1 MSNKVFLATFLFTLI
16 FLVNCD
22 KDKDYPDT
30 PAITMSDKQVYDNPA
45 KIIIDFTDGDGDI
58 GLNEGD
64 TLPPYEYNVDPFN
77 EYYYNLLLYYY
88 EKNDSIWEEVELP
101 VPYFYR
107 IPVITPRGQNKAL
120 NGEIDVD
127 VSLPFNRPDSIR
139 FEIILID
146 QALRE
151 SNRLQTPVIYR

>member
-1 MSNKVFLATFLFTLI
+1 MFKKVFQIGIVMLFI
-16 FLVNCD
+16 FLVGCD
-22 KDKDYPDT
+22 KDKVFPDT
-30 PAITMSDKQVYDNPA
+30 PVITMSDNQVYHNPV
-45 KIIIDFTDGDGDI
+45 KIIVDFTDGDGDI
-58 GLNEGD
+58 GLDERD
-64 TLPPYEYNVDPFN
+64 TLPPYDFNEDPFN
-77 EYYYNLLLYYY
+77 KYYFNLLLYYY

-127 VSLPFNRPDSIR
+127 ISLPFNRPDSIR

>member
-1 MSNKVFLATFLFTLI
+1 MLKKVFHVGIVMLFI
-16 FLVNCD
+16 FLVSCD
-22 KDKDYPDT
+22 KDKVFPDT
-30 PAITMSDKQVYDNPA
+30 PEITMSQKQVYDNPV

-64 TLPPYEYNVDPFN
+64 TLPPYDFNEDPFN
-77 EYYYNLLLYYY
+77 KFYYNLLLYYY
-88 EKNDSIWEEVELP
+88 EKNDSIWEEVELL

-127 VSLPFNRPDSIR
+127 VILPFNRPDSIR

>member
-1 MSNKVFLATFLFTLI
+1 MFKKVFQIGILSTLI

-22 KDKDYPDT
+22 KDKVFSDT
-30 PAITMSDKQVYDNPA
+30 PAITMSDNQVYNNPV

-58 GLNEGD
+58 GLDEGD
-64 TLPPYEYNVDPFN
+64 TLPPYEFNEDPFN
-77 EYYYNLLLYYY
+77 MYYFNLLLYYY

-120 NGEIDVD
+120 NGVIDVD

-139 FEIILID
+139 FEIILVD

>member
-1 MSNKVFLATFLFTLI
+1 MSNKVFLAVFLFTLI

-30 PAITMSDKQVYDNPA
+30 PVITMSQKQEYSNPVNM
-45 KIIIDFTDGDGDI
+45 IIDFTDGDGDI
-58 GLNEGD
+58 GLNERD
-64 TLPPYEYNVDPFN
+64 TLPPYNFNEDPFN
-77 EYYYNLLLYYY
+77 KYYYNLLLYYF
-88 EKNDSIWEEVELP
+88 EKNDSIWQEIELP

-120 NGEIDVD
+120 NGEIEVAI
-127 VSLPFNRPDSIR
+127 SLPFNRPDSIR

-151 SNRLQTPVIYR
+151 SNRLQTPVIYK

>member
-1 MSNKVFLATFLFTLI
+1 MSKKVFPALLLFTLI
-16 FLVNCD
+16 FVVNCD
-22 KDKDYPDT
+22 KDKVYSDI
-30 PAITMSDKQVYDNPA
+30 PAITMSDKQVFENPG

-58 GLNEGD
+58 GLNEWD
-64 TLPPYEYNVDPFN
+64 TLPPYDFNEDPFN
-77 EYYYNLLLYYY
+77 KYYFNLLLYYY
-88 EKNDSIWEEVELP
+88 EKNDSIWEEVELA

-139 FEIILID
+139 FEIVLID

-151 SNRLQTPVIYR
+151 SNRLQTPVIYK

>member
-1 MSNKVFLATFLFTLI
+1 MSNKVFLTVLLFTLI

-30 PAITMSDKQVYDNPA
+30 PVITMSQKQEYSNPVNM
-45 KIIIDFTDGDGDI
+45 IIDFTDGDGDI
-58 GLNEGD
+58 GLNERD
-64 TLPPYEYNVDPFN
+64 TLPPYNFNEDPFN
-77 EYYYNLLLYYY
+77 KYYYNLLLYYF
-88 EKNDSIWEEVELP
+88 EKNDSIWQEIELP

-120 NGEIDVD
+120 NGEIEVAI
-127 VSLPFNRPDSIR
+127 SLPFNRPDSIR

-151 SNRLQTPVIYR
+151 SNRLQTPVIYK

>member
-1 MSNKVFLATFLFTLI
+1 MLKKVFHVGIVMLFI
-16 FLVNCD
+16 FLISCD
-22 KDKDYPDT
+22 KDKVFPDT
-30 PAITMSDKQVYDNPA
+30 PEITMSQKQVYDNPV

-64 TLPPYEYNVDPFN
+64 TLPPYDFNEDPFN
-77 EYYYNLLLYYY
+77 KFYYNLLLYYY
-88 EKNDSIWEEVELP
+88 EKNDSIWEEVELA

-127 VSLPFNRPDSIR
+127 VILPFNRPDSIR